1 VSSYER
7 SLGKLLTRIFY
18 LYADYYLG
26 LACQYAPLSTA
37 GHTGKR
43 TKRAFKSILSSTLR
57 ILIVVQL
64 FFMGTRL
71 SSISNVSLRVLGIG
85 IWCIKR
91 NLWVYK
97 YALRQITITNLS
109 CWEGNREVRENS
121 FLC

>member
-1 VSSYER
+1 VSSYAL
-7 SLGKLLTRIFY
+7 LGKLLTRIFY

-26 LACQYAPLSTA
+26 LAFQYALLSTA

-43 TKRAFKSILSSTLR
+43 IKRAFNLILSSTLR
-57 ILIVVQL
+57 ILIVVQS

-71 SSISNVSLRVLGIG
+71 SSISNMFLRVLGIG
-85 IWCIKR
+85 ISCIKR

-97 YALRQITITNLS
+97 HALRQITITNLS
-109 CWEGNREVRENS
+109 CWEGNGEVLENC